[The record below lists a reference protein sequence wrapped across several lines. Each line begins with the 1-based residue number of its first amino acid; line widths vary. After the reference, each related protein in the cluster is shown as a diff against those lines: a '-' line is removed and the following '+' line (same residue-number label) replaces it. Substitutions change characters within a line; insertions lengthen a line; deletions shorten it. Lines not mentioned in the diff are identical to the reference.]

1 MNPLNNYRFGS
12 YALLA
17 MGLINLRYQ
26 TGSEAN
32 LPTSSVL
39 VTVGLLVFIAT
50 FIPKFSTFLLG
61 KIIKKISL
69 LLLVALIIYGIFD
82 KCYDYNK
89 LLK

>member
-26 TGSEAN
+26 TGSQAN

-39 VTVGLLVFIAT
+39 ITVGLLVFIAT

-61 KIIKKISL
+61 KMVKRISL
-69 LLLVALIIYGIFD
+69 LLLIALIIYGI
-82 KCYDYNK
+82 
-89 LLK
+89 LI

>member
-26 TGSEAN
+26 NGSEAN

-39 VTVGLLVFIAT
+39 ITVGLLVFIAT
-50 FIPKFSTFLLG
+50 FIPKLSTFLLG
-61 KIIKKISL
+61 TMVKKISL
-69 LLLVALIIYGIFD
+69 LLLVALIIYGI
-82 KCYDYNK
+82 
-89 LLK
+89 LI

>member
-39 VTVGLLVFIAT
+39 ITVGLLVFIAT
-50 FIPKFSTFLLG
+50 FIPKLSTFLLG
-61 KIIKKISL
+61 KMVKKISL
-69 LLLVALIIYGIFD
+69 LLLIALIIYGI
-82 KCYDYNK
+82 
-89 LLK
+89 LI

>member
-26 TGSEAN
+26 TGNEAN

-39 VTVGLLVFIAT
+39 ITIGLLVFIAT
-50 FIPKFSTFLLG
+50 FIPKFSKFLLG
-61 KIIKKISL
+61 KVVKRISL
-69 LLLVALIIYGIFD
+69 LLLIALIIYGI
-82 KCYDYNK
+82 
-89 LLK
+89 LI

>member
-26 TGSEAN
+26 TGSQAN

-39 VTVGLLVFIAT
+39 ITFGLLVFIAT
-50 FIPKFSTFLLG
+50 FIPKPSSFLLG
-61 KIIKKISL
+61 KKVKKISL
-69 LLLVALIIYGIFD
+69 LLLVALIIYGI
-82 KCYDYNK
+82 
-89 LLK
+89 LI

>member
-39 VTVGLLVFIAT
+39 IIVGLLVFIVT

-61 KIIKKISL
+61 KIVKKVSL
-69 LLLVALIIYGIFD
+69 LLLVVLIIYGI
-82 KCYDYNK
+82 
-89 LLK
+89 LI

>member
-32 LPTSSVL
+32 LSTSSVL
-39 VTVGLLVFIAT
+39 ITVGLLVFVTT

-61 KIIKKISL
+61 KMVKKISL
-69 LLLVALIIYGIFD
+69 LLLIALIIYGI
-82 KCYDYNK
+82 
-89 LLK
+89 LI